1 MLKFVF
7 LLVFPVSGFNIDTD
21 HAIILSASGEGFGHS
36 LELVSSQV
44 RRKDF
49 FFILFHRFPRLGIVS
64 YMLELL

>member
-49 FFILFHRFPRLGIVS
+49 FYFLS
-64 YMLELL
+64 